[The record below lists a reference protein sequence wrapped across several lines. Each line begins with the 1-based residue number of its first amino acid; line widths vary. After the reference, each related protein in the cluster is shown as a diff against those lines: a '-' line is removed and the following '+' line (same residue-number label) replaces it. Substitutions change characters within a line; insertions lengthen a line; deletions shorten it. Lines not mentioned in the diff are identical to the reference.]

1 MVLNDRK
8 LTAKQAKSRQK
19 IIDAASRLI
28 VEKGIENT
36 SLADIA
42 RETDISKGTLYYYYA
57 SKDDLIFDLTE
68 RHMSR
73 ITSDL
78 LNLIANGT
86 EGVDATSTLRIV
98 YETLVN
104 AETRSRLHLY
114 LVREAL
120 TGNEILRKR
129 FLRKYQQWQSM
140 LEDSIQKLI
149 PGITNVKMKAQL
161 IIASIDGYI
170 IQSMLGNTDVPLA
183 ETAELLTKNNQ

>member
-1 MVLNDRK
+1 MNERK
-8 LTAKQAKSRQK
+8 LSAKQAKSRQK
-19 IIDAASRLI
+19 IIDSASRLI

-73 ITSDL
+73 ITSEL
-78 LNLIANGT
+78 LDLIAHGT
-86 EGVDATSTLRIV
+86 DNVDATETLKIV
-98 YETLVN
+98 YETLIN
-104 AETRSRLHLY
+104 ADTRSRLHLY

-120 TGNEILRKR
+120 TGNAVLKKR

-140 LEDSIQKLI
+140 LEDSLRKLC
-149 PGITNVKMKAQL
+149 PGITNVRMKAQL

-170 IQSMLGNTDVPLA
+170 IQSMLGCTEVPIA
-183 ETAELLTKNNQ
+183 ETAELLTGK

>member
-1 MVLNDRK
+1 MNERK
-8 LTAKQAKSRQK
+8 LTVKQAKNRQR

-42 RETDISKGTLYYYYA
+42 READISKGTLYYYYA

-68 RHMSR
+68 KHMSR
-73 ITSDL
+73 ITSELLDL
-78 LNLIANGT
+78 VAHGT
-86 EGVDATSTLRIV
+86 ERVNATESLRIV
-98 YETLVN
+98 YETLIN

-120 TGNEILRKR
+120 TGNAVLKKR

-140 LEDSIQKLI
+140 LEDSLQKLNPEARDI
-149 PGITNVKMKAQL
+149 KLKAQL
-161 IIASIDGYI
+161 IIATIDGYI
-170 IQSMLGNTDVPLA
+170 IQSMLGCNIPI
-183 ETAELLTKNNQ
+183 EGTAELLTRL